1 MSQDFFICFLRFLQ
15 YSVPFASSHC
25 RWYFLFFDL
34 CLTDLFLLADFL
46 FAFFHILYGTGCPS
60 FFHAVFSPF
69 FLLHMHIFVLL
80 FFFSLLFLV
89 LSVFCFVSSF
99 LKSSWVRVQLFLST
113 LKACTAYKNNRK
125 KAFQKKK
132 RLLLAV
138 ILLCILC
145 IHL

>member
-60 FFHAVFSPF
+60 FFHAVFCNF
-69 FLLHMHIFVLL
+69 FLLHMHIFVL
-80 FFFSLLFLV
+80 FFS
-89 LSVFCFVSSF
+89 SPCYSSFCQSSASCPLF

-145 IHL
+145 LHL